1 MRPTSPLDS
10 SRIVSA
16 AVTGAFSFTGRA
28 IAEELLRRGESV
40 RTLSRADA
48 PDDPLR
54 RLIDVA
60 PLTFEPTTLRSS
72 LAGVEILYNTYW
84 VRFERRGVSFAGAVA
99 NTIELFEAARDVGVR
114 RIVHISV
121 SNADRADD
129 LPYFAGKHQIENWLA
144 ASGIEHAIIRPT
156 LVFGSR
162 DILIGNLA
170 WMLRRTPLFL
180 LPGAGDYLVQ
190 PVSVGDVARIAVQT
204 RAGIVDAA
212 GPDLMSFAT
221 LVSMICAA
229 VRGRARI
236 VSGPRSVGLAINS
249 IVGRLIGDV
258 IVTAD
263 ELEGL
268 SRSLLVT
275 ESEPRG
281 TERFIDWLREQ
292 GAGLG
297 RSYTSELR
305 RNYRTDVRDLSAT
318 PKVSPERPAP
328 S

>member
-1 MRPTSPLDS
+1 MRPTTSSLGS
-10 SRIVSA
+10 SRALSA

-28 IAEELLRRGESV
+28 IAEELLRCGESV

-60 PLTFEPTTLRSS
+60 PLDFEPTILRSS
-72 LAGVEILYNTYW
+72 LEGVDTLYNTYW
-84 VRFERRGVSFAGAVA
+84 VRFERREVSFAGAVA
-99 NTIELFEAARDVGVR
+99 NTIELFEAARDVGVQ

-129 LPYFAGKHQIENWLA
+129 LPYFAGKHHIEKWLA

-156 LVFGSR
+156 LIFGSQ
-162 DILIGNLA
+162 DILINNLA

-180 LPGAGDYLVQ
+180 LPGTGGYLVQ
-190 PVSVGDVARIAVQT
+190 PVSVGDVARIAVHT
-204 RAGIVDAA
+204 REEVVDAA
-212 GPDLMSFAT
+212 GPDVMSFSA
-221 LVSMICAA
+221 LVTMIRAA

-236 VSGPRSVGLAINS
+236 VPGPRSVGLTINS
-249 IVGRLIGDV
+249 ILGRLIGDV
-258 IVTAD
+258 IVTPD

-268 SRSLLVT
+268 SRSLLVS
-275 ESEPRG
+275 ESDPRG
-281 TERFIDWLREQ
+281 TERFVDWLHEQ
-292 GAGLG
+292 GARLG
-297 RSYTSELR
+297 HSYTSELR
-305 RNYRTDVRDLSAT
+305 RNYLADARDLS
-318 PKVSPERPAP
+318 VSPERPAR